1 MTQRL
6 AIGGSTRVVA
16 LLGDPVAHSLS
27 PALHNAAFAA
37 LGLDWAYVAL
47 RVLAAAVPEAVAGLH
62 ALGFAGANVTV
73 PHKQAVRACLEHVAD
88 DAALTGAVNT
98 IVVESERLVGH
109 NTDVEGFRRALRSVA
124 PEGVAGAEAL
134 LIGAGGAARAVAVAL
149 VREAVDRL
157 VVAGRTPRRAEEVAG
172 LVAALSPSTPVR
184 VVPLDELDGEAV
196 RAAPLLVNASS
207 LGMPGTGKVP
217 RVLVDNVGVDH
228 VVYDVVYGPRPTE
241 LAAAAAARGARVGDG
256 RRMLVE
262 QAAAAF
268 ELWTGREAPRGVM
281 LGVVEDR

>member
-27 PALHNAAFAA
+27 PALHNAAFVA
-37 LGLDWAYVAL
+37 LGLDWVYVAL
-47 RVLAAAVPEAVAGLH
+47 RVPAAAVPQAVAGLH

-73 PHKQAVRACLEHVAD
+73 PHKQAVRTCLEHVVD
-88 DAALTGAVNT
+88 DAVLTGAVNT

-149 VREAVDRL
+149 VREAVGRL

-172 LVAALSPSTPVR
+172 LVAAVSPSTPVR
-184 VVPLDELDGEAV
+184 VVPLDELDGAAV

-207 LGMPGTGKVP
+207 LGMPGTGQVP